1 MSWWPWKPQQSM
13 EEHLASALRKIQDNG
28 GAGQVIPLTLNEYQA
43 FTRHPMPTSEQSIIS
58 EIFAIR
64 VANNVPWKRLM
75 EIALKHAPEETRAVL
90 RQINE
95 NDRKVSDLLAEL
107 AK

>member
-1 MSWWPWKPQQSM
+1 MTIAKGRVNDGPSQIGERPSPPLPINSV
-13 EEHLASALRKIQDNG
+13 AIPP
-28 GAGQVIPLTLNEYQA
+28 PLT
-43 FTRHPMPTSEQSIIS
+43 REQDTIN

-75 EIALKHAPEETRAVL
+75 EIALKHAPDETRAVL
-90 RQINE
+90 REINA
-95 NDRKVSDLLAEL
+95 NDRKVSDLLGEL

>member
-1 MSWWPWKPQQSM
+1 MSAWT
-13 EEHLASALRKIQDNG
+13 EADR
-28 GAGQVIPLTLNEYQA
+28 
-43 FTRHPMPTSEQSIIS
+43 EQLIDD
-58 EIFAIR
+58 IFAIR

-75 EIALKHAPEETRAVL
+75 EIALKHAPDETRAVL
-90 RQINE
+90 REINE

>member
-1 MSWWPWKPQQSM
+1 M
-13 EEHLASALRKIQDNG
+13 
-28 GAGQVIPLTLNEYQA
+28 T
-43 FTRHPMPTSEQSIIS
+43 EQSTID

-75 EIALKHAPEETRAVL
+75 EIALKHAPDETRAVL
-90 RQINE
+90 REINE
-95 NDRKVSDLLAEL
+95 NDRKVSDLLGEL

>member
-1 MSWWPWKPQQSM
+1 MKDYCTANGPNFCITVHEKCGFCPEQLAPQST
-13 EEHLASALRKIQDNG
+13 ID
-28 GAGQVIPLTLNEYQA
+28 
-43 FTRHPMPTSEQSIIS
+43 

-75 EIALKHAPEETRAVL
+75 EIALKYAPDETRAVL
-90 RQINE
+90 REINA
-95 NDRKVSDLLAEL
+95 NDRKISDLLGEL

>member
-1 MSWWPWKPQQSM
+1 MKDYCTVHGPDFCNDVNEKCGYCPERASQQST
-13 EEHLASALRKIQDNG
+13 IN
-28 GAGQVIPLTLNEYQA
+28 
-43 FTRHPMPTSEQSIIS
+43 

-75 EIALKHAPEETRAVL
+75 EIALKHAPDETRAVL
-90 RQINE
+90 REINE
-95 NDRKVSDLLAEL
+95 NDRKVSDLLGEL